1 MADFKLSASLEKFS
15 NENRGAFAINFAIMV
30 PVLLALAAG
39 GLDFTAYNQQK
50 AAMQS
55 AADAAAVAAVR
66 EAALKGWSSSIAD
79 SIAGSVVDANYAPIN
94 AGKDYHVVSTF
105 PDEAN
110 RKITVKV
117 VQDHYPYFMA
127 SIFPSPQLEVEATAT
142 ASGSTNI
149 CVIGLDENRSNTVGM
164 EDDARLTADKCAV
177 YSNSDAIDGM
187 SATGSSKLSAE
198 LACSAGGARNNGN
211 NFVNPAVT
219 NCPRVADPLA
229 SRPAPTVSTY
239 CDHTN
244 FALKGKKAST
254 TLLPGTYCGG
264 INLGANVSVT
274 LSKGEYIIK
283 DGPLSLGSN
292 ASMYGRGAGFYFTG
306 DGAEFSLLSGST
318 VDLEAPE
325 TGPLAGLL
333 FFQDHSAKEA
343 DFYLKSNKASV
354 LVGTIYLPNGNFI
367 IDTNSKVADASAY
380 TAIVTRT
387 LTLLRE
393 PNVVLNSDYGATD
406 VPVPVGI
413 GGPGNNSVR
422 LLN

>member
-1 MADFKLSASLEKFS
+1 MAALNFSASLKKFKS
-15 NENRGAFAINFAIMV
+15 ESTGSFAINFAIMM

-55 AADAAAVAAVR
+55 AADAAAVAAVK

-79 SIAGSVVDANYAPIN
+79 SVAGAVVDSNYAPTN

-127 SIFPSPQLEVEATAT
+127 SIFPSPQLQVEATAT

-149 CVIGLDENRSNTVGM
+149 CVIGLDEKQSETVSL
-164 EDDARLTADKCAV
+164 EDQSKLTASKCAV
-177 YSNSDAIDGM
+177 YSNSEAVDG
-187 SATGSSKLSAE
+187 LSAINSSI
-198 LACSAGGARNNGN
+198 LTAQLTCSAGGVRDGVSNI
-211 NFVNPAVT
+211 T
-219 NCPRVADPLA
+219 NDAITDCPRVADPLSA
-229 SRPAPTVSTY
+229 RPEPSSSGA
-239 CDHTN
+239 CDHN
-244 FALKGKKAST
+244 NLSIKGEGT
-254 TLLPGTYCGG
+254 YVTLAPGIYCGG
-264 INLGANVSVT
+264 LNIQADAIVDLTEGI
-274 LSKGEYIIK
+274 YIIK
-283 DGPLSLGSN
+283 DGPLSLGAN
-292 ASMYGRGAGFYFTG
+292 ASLYGRGVGFYFTG
-306 DGAEFSLLSGST
+306 DDADFSLASGSS

-325 TGPLAGLL
+325 TGALAGLL
-333 FFQDHSAKEA
+333 FFQERGADEA
-343 DFYLKSNKASV
+343 DFLLRSNKAST

-380 TAIVTRT
+380 TAIVART
-387 LTLLRE
+387 LTLMRK
-393 PNVVLNSDYGATD
+393 PNVVLNTDYSATD
-406 VPVPVGI
+406 VPVPAGI
-413 GGPGNNSVR
+413 GGPGNNAIR